1 MKAIVASKT
10 ALKSIPLEKK
20 RRIRG
25 LLIFVYSTHSYG
37 FFVRILI
44 IPLLLWLIFILCHFT
59 HTTLIFRGKAID
71 MGAMRCY
78 NNGV

>member
-37 FFVRILI
+37 FF
-44 IPLLLWLIFILCHFT
+44 CSHFDYT
-59 HTTLIFRGKAID
+59 AFALAHFYLMSFYTYDFNFSGKS
-71 MGAMRCY
+71 Y
-78 NNGV
+78 